1 LTYIKETEEL
11 ISVREK
17 SCAPRAKS
25 PAPPNFDEVK
35 LWVEAASAA
44 PLPRP
49 RRAPRQPA
57 IHWLPEP
64 AAGG

>member
-1 LTYIKETEEL
+1 LTYIKEAEEL

-17 SCAPRAKS
+17 SR
-25 PAPPNFDEVK
+25 APPNFDEVK

-49 RRAPRQPA
+49 GRAPRKRA